1 MKLTKTA
8 LRELSAKYRAV
19 LMKCALMNMMIFAGA
34 LMPHTANAGIMTV
47 DKNTQLNQ
55 NTSVTDLNIEFAS
68 NGCDAKNCTLDGQ
81 KHTLSS
87 SDGKNSLTIT
97 TTSETGYGG
106 QLNDITLKASEI
118 VGNTTNATGV
128 ELTGDVIFDAV
139 TVSDIDLYGIS
150 GGSLTLTGT
159 MKGGSLRGDQ
169 SFTVTGTLD
178 NVKLRGELDNGS
190 GLFKFHGIAKDTTF
204 LNYDSFNLSDIK
216 SEGRTEIH
224 ADTVSGN
231 YYSSKSSANSNQI
244 NAGETLVLKSTDGTG
259 NGTWNVANTLYLA
272 GNIYGDLNGN
282 GQNLYLENDASILE
296 GGLKNIKIRIL
307 KDFSWNGNI
316 KITSGSSGVR
326 LFLGENHTDAKLI
339 TFNMTADVENVSEVI
354 ADNVTVEGHG
364 KTIITPKLTVGE
376 KAYFNDVT
384 IKSGNDLSVSTEE
397 THNFKNS
404 TLHAGNRLDI
414 EGDLINLTG
423 NSTLTAQKIQ
433 AKNISVNGTLGVN
446 GELFVDGFTGTGGNS
461 LLVFGD
467 DAKLNTRYSAYSDR
481 IVRFSDINIQA
492 GKTLEQT
499 EEGIHYSINGS
510 MALTSETEIKMNRLS
525 NLYVNGSF
533 DFSKGS
539 LSIGKNN
546 IELGENAVMKGNAV
560 VSAETENV
568 STVVLNK
575 NAKWIGSL
583 SSVNNNDNV
592 TLEINADDFTLD
604 NDLKIAKN
612 TLHALNIQKNLT
624 LAGGAVVDMNA
635 VTARMPGIDVSID
648 GNGTLRANMFID
660 ANSYSFKDIAIEARE
675 KNLDIGTIADF
686 TNNAISAPGA
696 ITFHNAAT
704 FHGASFL
711 SAQSI
716 KAKAV
721 ALDGTLTVS
730 GVLHADKIT
739 GGTLNI
745 VLPETAVTS
754 PIVTADAENVTLT
767 LDLKNV
773 KGKEAQ
779 KYRLTN
785 TKDGYTVSGD
795 YGKYAFSADGDFA
808 DYRADKDAFSFA
820 NAWKNSDGTLWV
832 MRISGGAQAAIDD
845 LRAAGIFVSPVE
857 ENASKIL
864 EMANNN
870 PFADALTALLDSGN
884 PALQKQ
890 ALREVVPTDA
900 AASAF
905 KSAKNTANA
914 VMNAVSGRLGGSS
927 SVSGRSGGD
936 LTVGESSVWVQGML
950 NHAKMTG
957 GFKADTAGFA
967 AGVET
972 NLTDEIKAGFGYA
985 YASTD
990 IKTDRS
996 KTDANTHTGFVY
1008 GEYAPDALYVNAML
1022 SFGRSDYDDKAKL
1035 SGMKNSYKADTYSAR
1050 VATGYALGVLTPEAA
1065 LRFTAVRQKAYT
1077 DALGARVSAKSLNT
1091 ATMVAGAKAAK
1102 TFTADKYAVTPE
1114 AKLALTYDL
1123 ARPNEDRTVT
1133 LPDGSSYVAA
1143 GEKLNR
1149 LGLEIGA
1156 KAAVRLTNA
1165 VEVSLSYDGA
1175 FKEHYQDHTG
1185 LMNVKVEF

>member
-1 MKLTKTA
+1 MKLSKTA

-19 LMKCALMNMMIFAGA
+19 LMKCALMNMMIFTGA
-34 LMPHTANAGIMTV
+34 LMPHTAEAYTRENRTITVANDSTLRDPLNDV
-47 DKNTQLNQ
+47 DKIVFTNDCTLDGKGNYIIQNRESPTIIEGNGTLKDIWLKSMTGFKGNDNTLSIAGSVHIAVGKISKINFNLLDGSSLTLSDTGDTVLSGGTLSITGNAAFLGALENSTIRISDNYIWSKDSMQLNYVNSSGNTLELDSSKNPVTLTMEDDIAIDTVIQ
-55 NTSVTDLNIEFAS
+55 SDKSSTPPQSVTISGNGNTLSVKELKAAYTNNFYFDNVKIKSDTLLIENLINLKNNTSVTISKDLTFADYDARIIGDGTTAIYFENDEATIS
-68 NGCDAKNCTLDGQ
+68 SGKLQNVSLFAKNKLTTNSVFIGTNITAKTVDI
-81 KHTLSS
+81 SS
-87 SDGKNSLTIT
+87 SHFLEGDNTIISDEILAKDSLRIGYNDTQASLTLKKSDGT
-97 TTSETGYGG
+97 RGVLKMDDAA
-106 QLNDITLKASEI
+106 QLKLFGKF
-118 VGNTTNATGV
+118 
-128 ELTGDVIFDAV
+128 TGDVTGGKI
-139 TVSDIDLYGIS
+139 TVWESGAEFYGKMNVAELEMNNSAFSVSPLKGSYVETLNIYTTNSNSGVVSSIRITSDL
-150 GGSLTLTGT
+150 
-159 MKGGSLRGDQ
+159 
-169 SFTVTGTLD
+169 
-178 NVKLRGELDNGS
+178 
-190 GLFKFHGIAKDTTF
+190 
-204 LNYDSFNLSDIK
+204 
-216 SEGRTEIH
+216 
-224 ADTVSGN
+224 
-231 YYSSKSSANSNQI
+231 SANS
-244 NAGETLVLKSTDGTG
+244 
-259 NGTWNVANTLYLA
+259 
-272 GNIYGDLNGN
+272 LN
-282 GQNLYLENDASILE
+282 
-296 GGLKNIKIRIL
+296 
-307 KDFSWNGNI
+307 F
-316 KITSGSSGVR
+316 
-326 LFLGENHTDAKLI
+326 
-339 TFNMTADVENVSEVI
+339 ENV
-354 ADNVTVEGHG
+354 
-364 KTIITPKLTVGE
+364 
-376 KAYFNDVT
+376 
-384 IKSGNDLSVSTEE
+384 
-397 THNFKNS
+397 
-404 TLHAGNRLDI
+404 I
-414 EGDLINLTG
+414 E
-423 NSTLTAQKIQ
+423 
-433 AKNISVNGTLGVN
+433 
-446 GELFVDGFTGTGGNS
+446 
-461 LLVFGD
+461 
-467 DAKLNTRYSAYSDR
+467 RYSSSALEK
-481 IVRFSDINIQA
+481 IA
-492 GKTLEQT
+492 GK
-499 EEGIHYSINGS
+499 IS
-510 MALTSETEIKMNRLS
+510 
-525 NLYVNGSF
+525 
-533 DFSKGS
+533 
-539 LSIGKNN
+539 
-546 IELGENAVMKGNAV
+546 
-560 VSAETENV
+560 
-568 STVVLNK
+568 
-575 NAKWIGSL
+575 
-583 SSVNNNDNV
+583 
-592 TLEINADDFTLD
+592 
-604 NDLKIAKN
+604 
-612 TLHALNIQKNLT
+612 
-624 LAGGAVVDMNA
+624 
-635 VTARMPGIDVSID
+635 
-648 GNGTLRANMFID
+648 GNGTLKINNA
-660 ANSYSFKDIAIEARE
+660 SVQIASAEQLSPDKTAYFDGINIAALNNNLTFSGDREA
-675 KNLDIGTIADF
+675 KYDF
-686 TNNAISAPGA
+686 TSNAISAAGKIEFNTP
-696 ITFHNAAT
+696 TT
-704 FHGASFL
+704 FHGASIL
-711 SAQSI
+711 TAQSI

-730 GVLHADKIT
+730 GVLQADKIT

-745 VLPETAVTS
+745 VLPETAGTS
-754 PIVTADAENVTLT
+754 PIITADAKDVTLT
-767 LDLKNV
+767 LDLKSV

-927 SVSGRSGGD
+927 EVSGRSGGD

-996 KTDANTHTGFVY
+996 KTDAYTHTGFVY

-1102 TFTADKYAVTPE
+1102 TFTAGKYAVTPE
-1114 AKLALTYDL
+1114 AKAALTYDL

-1149 LGLEIGA
+1149 LGFEIGA

-1185 LMNVKVEF
+1185 LMNLKLSF